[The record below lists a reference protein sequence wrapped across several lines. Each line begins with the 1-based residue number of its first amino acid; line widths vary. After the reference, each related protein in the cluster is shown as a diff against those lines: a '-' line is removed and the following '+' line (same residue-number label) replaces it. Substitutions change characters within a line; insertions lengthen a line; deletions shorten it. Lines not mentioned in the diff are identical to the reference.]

1 MRRRPYELMDQPLQC
16 LRLLLGELGPHKHF
30 LAGRG
35 VDELHDPVLADADAG
50 LWPLEPAAA
59 DALQRLQVI
68 NHYSFPVMKT
78 AIGWQQSPHLKT
90 VHLREQDS
98 EARRSLGEHY
108 LPDGR
113 EELGAEG
120 GRAHGQGCRESVGEH
135 RGVGNNGDRTRRDL
149 C

>member
-1 MRRRPYELMDQPLQC
+1 MDQPLQC
-16 LRLLLGELGPHKHF
+16 LRLLLGELGPHKRF
-30 LAGRG
+30 LVGRG
-35 VDELHDPVLADADAG
+35 
-50 LWPLEPAAA
+50 
-59 DALQRLQVI
+59 
-68 NHYSFPVMKT
+68 MKT
-78 AIGWQQSPHLKT
+78 AIGCQQSPHFKT

-108 LPDGR
+108 LPDER

-135 RGVGNNGDRTRRDL
+135 RGVGNNGDRARRGL